1 MFGSTLDRAT
11 APHQENYNYTEE
23 FWPMPDTIR
32 AKDSTEI
39 AETIENYFL
48 SGEVDKVEIAYS
60 RFINLISNEPAIR
73 TLLPLSPTGI
83 EDPEDETFK
92 LTTEDGKLKAWALH
106 ALLYSFLPWV
116 CERLQGYGRSSGSIP
131 MKSQFSPTGGE
142 GESQGGE
149 G

>member
-1 MFGSTLDRAT
+1 
-11 APHQENYNYTEE
+11 
-23 FWPMPDTIR
+23 MPDTIR
-32 AKDSTEI
+32 AKDSTDI

-116 CERLQGYGRSSGSIP
+116 CERLQDYYGRSSGSIP
-131 MKSQFSPTGGE
+131 MKSLFSRTGGE